1 MEAIKGNMP
10 SVQIVLIATLLQ
22 ISVCIW
28 CDVFFAIKNDLN
40 RAGTSS

>member
-10 SVQIVLIATLLQ
+10 SVQIVLIATLQ